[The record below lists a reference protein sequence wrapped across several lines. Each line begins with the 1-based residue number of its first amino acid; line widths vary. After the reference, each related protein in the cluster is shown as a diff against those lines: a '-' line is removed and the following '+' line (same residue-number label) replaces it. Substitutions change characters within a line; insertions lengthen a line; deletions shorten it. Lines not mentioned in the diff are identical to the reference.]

1 MWAKLAVKNFGKSFH
16 DYAIYFFTLVIGVA
30 IFYMFNSVYAQ
41 QEIMSVTES
50 AGKAME
56 SLRSML
62 SYISVFVAA
71 VLGFLI
77 VYANSFFMKRRKK
90 EIGVYLILG
99 MPRSIV
105 SLMLL
110 LEIFFL
116 AVIALIVGLAAG
128 FFGSQV
134 MSVFTAKIFE
144 ADLTQLR
151 FVFSMEA
158 VEKSVIYFG
167 IIFAVVAIC
176 NVFLLERYQLIDLL
190 HGGQKNE
197 NSMIKPIATKRLFPL
212 SIVLL
217 ILAYLLILRNGV
229 MDVNLLFTLSLIFGA
244 AGTVLF
250 FLSGS
255 GLLVRYLQKHRRYY
269 FKNLNLFVVQQIN
282 SKMNTNFMSVS
293 IVCIVL
299 FLAIGIFSC
308 GYGIQ
313 DVMSDK
319 LRNVGIFDFSITRYE
334 HVADTSIWGD
344 FPEKIRSFGGIESW
358 REFPVYGAGE
368 GFEADSRALLGGN
381 EELFAYGEK
390 AFVAL
395 SDYNMLCSMKN
406 MTETVLS
413 PGHYMVVLNSSSSAS
428 LSNGFQLAK
437 AICDTRLS
445 ISVSK
450 TQLTAQSQFV
460 SMPIAPGTGSVLL
473 VVPDE
478 FLLEVPIR
486 YRTLDILCT
495 GSQESEKLQDML
507 NSHYTGQ
514 SENRNNDYVSSYLDA
529 HNHAISTKAMVAF
542 LAVYLGIVFMIACAA
557 ILAIQQLSEAE
568 DNRERYALLKKLGAE
583 EKMIHQAL
591 FRQVLCY
598 FLVPLLLAFVH
609 AVVGIGAAREAIF
622 LFGDISIVLSII
634 VTVGF
639 VLAVYG
645 FYFLLTYMGSRK
657 IVDRSFDD

>member
-1 MWAKLAVKNFGKSFH
+1 MYFKLSFQNIKKSLK
-16 DYAIYFFTLVIGVA
+16 DYGIYFLTLVLGVA

-41 QEIMSVTES
+41 QEIMSATES

-56 SLRSML
+56 SLRGML
-62 SYISVFVAA
+62 SYISVFVAG

-99 MPRSIV
+99 MPKSIV

-116 AVIALIVGLAAG
+116 AVVALIVGLTAG

-144 ADLTQLR
+144 ADLTR
-151 FVFSMEA
+151 FTFVFSLEA
-158 VEKSVIYFG
+158 AEKSVLYFG
-167 IIFAVVAIC
+167 IIFAVVAVC
-176 NVFLLERYQLIDLL
+176 DLFLLERCQLIELL
-190 HGGQKNE
+190 HGGRKNE
-197 NSMIKPIATKRLFPL
+197 NSMIRPAAAKKLFPL

-217 ILAYLLILRNGV
+217 MAAYLLILQNGIL
-229 MDVNLLFTLSLIFGA
+229 DVNLMFTLSLIFGA
-244 AGTVLF
+244 AGTVIF

-255 GLLVRYLQKHRRYY
+255 GLLVRWLQKHRNLY
-269 FKNLNLFVVQQIN
+269 FKNLNLFVVQQLN

-319 LRNVGIFDFSITRYE
+319 L
-334 HVADTSIWGD
+334 
-344 FPEKIRSFGGIESW
+344 
-358 REFPVYGAGE
+358 
-368 GFEADSRALLGGN
+368 SRALFGSD
-381 EELFAYGEK
+381 EDLFAYGEK

-406 MTETVLS
+406 MAEAVLP
-413 PGHYMVVLNSSSSAS
+413 PGQYMVVLNSSASAS
-428 LSNGFQLAK
+428 SSNGYQLAK
-437 AICDTRLS
+437 AICDNSL
-445 ISVSK
+445 SVSVSQ
-450 TQLTAQSQFV
+450 TQLTAKDQFV
-460 SMPIAPGTGSVLL
+460 SVPIAPGTGSVLL

-478 FLLEVPIR
+478 LLLRVPIR

-495 GSQESEKLQDML
+495 GRQESEKLQDML
-507 NSHYTGQ
+507 DSYYAGQFGSSH
-514 SENRNNDYVSSYLDA
+514 NDYVDSYLDA
-529 HNHAISTKAMVAF
+529 HNQAISTKAMVAF
-542 LAVYLGIVFMIACAA
+542 LAVYLGIVFMIACAV

-568 DNRERYALLKKLGAE
+568 DNRERYALLKKLGTD

-591 FRQVLCY
+591 FCQVLCY
-598 FLVPLLLAFVH
+598 FLAPLLLAFVH
-609 AVVGIGAAREAIF
+609 AVAGIGAAREAIF
-622 LFGDISIVLSII
+622 LFGDISVVLSVF
-634 VTVGF
+634 VTMGV
-639 VLAVYG
+639 VLGVYG

-657 IVDRSFDD
+657 IVDKCI

>member
-1 MWAKLAVKNFGKSFH
+1 MWCKLAVKNFGKSFH

-56 SLRSML
+56 SLRGML
-62 SYISVFVAA
+62 SYISVFVAG

-99 MPRSIV
+99 VPKSVV

-110 LEIFFL
+110 LEILFL
-116 AVIALIVGLAAG
+116 AVAALIVGLAAG

-144 ADLTQLR
+144 ADLTR
-151 FVFSMEA
+151 FTFVFSLEA
-158 VEKSVIYFG
+158 VEKSVLYFG
-167 IIFAVVAIC
+167 IIFAVVAVC
-176 NVFLLERYQLIDLL
+176 DLFLLERCQLIELL
-190 HGGQKNE
+190 HGGRKNE
-197 NSMIKPIATKRLFPL
+197 NSMIRPAAAKKLFPL

-217 ILAYLLILRNGV
+217 VAAYLLILQNGIL
-229 MDVNLLFTLSLIFGA
+229 DVNLLFTLSLILGA
-244 AGTVLF
+244 AGTVIF

-255 GLLVRYLQKHRRYY
+255 GLLVRWLQKHRNLY
-269 FKNLNLFVVQQIN
+269 FKNLNLFVMQQLN

-334 HVADTSIWGD
+334 HVADTSIWED
-344 FPEKIRSFGGIESW
+344 FPEEIHGFDGMERW
-358 REFPVYGAGE
+358 WEFPVYGTGE
-368 GFEADSRALLGGN
+368 GFEADSRVLFGSD
-381 EELFAYGEK
+381 EDLFAYGEK

-406 MTETVLS
+406 MEEAVL
-413 PGHYMVVLNSSSSAS
+413 PQGQYMVVLNSSASAS
-428 LSNGFQLAK
+428 SSNSYQLAK
-437 AICDTRLS
+437 AICDNGLSVSVSQTRL
-445 ISVSK
+445 
-450 TQLTAQSQFV
+450 TAKGQFV
-460 SMPIAPGTGSVLL
+460 SVPIAPGTGSVLL

-478 FLLEVPIR
+478 LLLRVPIR

-495 GSQESEKLQDML
+495 GRQESEKLQDML
-507 NSHYTGQ
+507 DSYYAGQ
-514 SENRNNDYVSSYLDA
+514 SGSSHNDYVDSYLDA
-529 HNHAISTKAMVAF
+529 HNQAISTKAMVAF
-542 LAVYLGIVFMIACAA
+542 LAVYLGIVFMIACAV

-568 DNRERYALLKKLGAE
+568 DNRERYALLKKLGTD

-591 FRQVLCY
+591 FCQVLCY
-598 FLVPLLLAFVH
+598 FLAPLLLAFVH
-609 AVVGIGAAREAIF
+609 AVAGIGAAREAIF
-622 LFGDISIVLSII
+622 LFGDISVVLSVF
-634 VTVGF
+634 VTMGV
-639 VLAVYG
+639 VLGVYG

-657 IVDRSFDD
+657 IVDKCI